1 MIAAALASLLWLT
14 SASGAL
20 SQEAE
25 QSPSSQAEQPT
36 SLGTVEVVASRQTVE
51 DRATAFVN
59 EVGAPPPGTGLA
71 RWSGSVCVGVANLAS
86 PYSQLVADRV
96 SDVAAHLGLEIGEPG
111 CRANIMIVFADDARD
126 VARKLV
132 ADDKPGFMPAT
143 SRVNL
148 GANALDAFKN
158 SERPVRWWHVSM
170 PVDVDTGRPPAI
182 TTIITAGEAAD
193 VGQFEVPVSYVSQM
207 SRTRSGIRN
216 DLQRVII
223 VVDVTRLMGANL
235 ASVADYAAMIA
246 MAQVNP
252 DVDVAGQDS
261 ILSLF
266 SSQRTADALTE
277 WDINYLQAL
286 YDAKPDRVFE
296 RQQFREIGRTMA
308 RRQLTEDDL
317 P

>member
-14 SASGAL
+14 AASGAL
-20 SQEAE
+20 PQETE
-25 QSPSSQAEQPT
+25 QSASSPAEKPT
-36 SLGTVEVVASRQTVE
+36 NLETVEVVASRQTVE
-51 DRATAFVN
+51 ERATAFVN
-59 EVGAPPPGTGLA
+59 EVGAPPPGAGLA

-96 SDVAAHLGLEIGEPG
+96 SDVAAHLGLGIGEPG
-111 CRANIMIVFADDARD
+111 CRANIMIVFADDASD

-132 ADDKPGFMPAT
+132 NDDKPGFMPAT

-148 GANALDAFKN
+148 GADALDAFKN

-182 TTIITAGEAAD
+182 TTIRTADGDEI
-193 VGQFEVPVSYVSQM
+193 EVPVSYVRQM

-286 YDAKPDRVFE
+286 YGATPDRVFE

-308 RRQLTEDDL
+308 RRQLAEDDL

>member
-1 MIAAALASLLWLT
+1 
-14 SASGAL
+14 
-20 SQEAE
+20 
-25 QSPSSQAEQPT
+25 
-36 SLGTVEVVASRQTVE
+36 
-51 DRATAFVN
+51 
-59 EVGAPPPGTGLA
+59 
-71 RWSGSVCVGVANLAS
+71 
-86 PYSQLVADRV
+86 
-96 SDVAAHLGLEIGEPG
+96 
-111 CRANIMIVFADDARD
+111 
-126 VARKLV
+126 
-132 ADDKPGFMPAT
+132 
-143 SRVNL
+143 
-148 GANALDAFKN
+148 
-158 SERPVRWWHVSM
+158 
-170 PVDVDTGRPPAI
+170 
-182 TTIITAGEAAD
+182 
-193 VGQFEVPVSYVSQM
+193 M